1 MRRRTNPVTR
11 SILPR
16 PPPIDS
22 RTNSQGLSVLGPCL
36 LVRKWMMMKS
46 ELLMAIAEK
55 YFLGTLYPTPY
66 RGDDFKEL
74 VELDLVEL
82 VYDGPRYLGAT
93 LTDAG
98 EQAALGGGHL

>member
-1 MRRRTNPVTR
+1 
-11 SILPR
+11 
-16 PPPIDS
+16 
-22 RTNSQGLSVLGPCL
+22 
-36 LVRKWMMMKS
+36 MMMKS
-46 ELLMAIAEK
+46 ELLMAIAEN

-82 VYDGPRYLGAT
+82 VYDGSRYLGAT

-98 EQAALGGGHL
+98 EEAALGGGHL